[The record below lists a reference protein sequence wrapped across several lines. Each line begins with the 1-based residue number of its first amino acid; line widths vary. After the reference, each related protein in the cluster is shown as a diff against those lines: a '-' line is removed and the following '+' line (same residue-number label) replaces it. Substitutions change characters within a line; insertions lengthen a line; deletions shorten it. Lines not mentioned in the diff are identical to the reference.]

1 MSTRANNNSDS
12 GNAFADMAFLG
23 RAYQVSKMIQVAVA
37 LELADRVDEGSK
49 SISDLALEA
58 GAEPSMLGRLCR
70 ALAAFGIFTVDSDGK
85 LGNTA
90 RSECLRK
97 AVKPTLYH
105 AAMYWTSPHLWAS
118 WANLEHAV
126 RTGESAF
133 DAVFGMPKFEYLK
146 THPEEAQLFD
156 LFMQNSPEDRHAAV
170 VAAYDFSKAGL
181 VVDIGGG
188 NGALLFAILKANPQA
203 RGLLFDQENVV
214 EAANQALKDFAGR
227 LQVQAGSFFE
237 SIPAGGDVYTM
248 SQILHD
254 WDDEH
259 CLKLLA
265 NTRAAMGLNKRLLVI
280 ERLLDPEAGQT
291 NPMIYLADINMMV
304 NLHGRER
311 SLSEFTQLF
320 TACRFGAP
328 QITHTTSPF
337 CILETTSI

>member
-1 MSTRANNNSDS
+1 MLTATNNDS
-12 GNAFADMAFLG
+12 FADMAFLA

-37 LELADRVDEGSK
+37 LGLADRVADSSQ
-49 SISDLALEA
+49 SISNLALEA
-58 GAEPSMLGRLCR
+58 DAEPSMLLRLCR
-70 ALAAFGIFTVDSDGK
+70 ALAAFGIFAVDGDGN
-85 LGNTA
+85 LSQTA
-90 RSECLRK
+90 RSEALRK
-97 AVKPTLYH
+97 NIKPSLYH
-105 AAMYWTSPHLWAS
+105 AIMYWTLPHLWAS
-118 WANLEHAV
+118 WANLEHTV

-133 DAVFGMPKFEYLK
+133 DAVFGMSKFEYLK
-146 THPEEAQLFD
+146 TNPKEAELFD
-156 LFMQNSPEDRHAAV
+156 LFMHNSPDDRHAAV
-170 VAAYDFSKAGL
+170 VAAYDFSKADL
-181 VVDIGGG
+181 VIDIGGG
-188 NGALLFAILKANPQA
+188 NGALLSAILNANPQA

-214 EAANQALKDFAGR
+214 EAANQALKDFTGR
-227 LQVQAGSFFE
+227 LQVQAGSFFK

-259 CLKLLA
+259 CLKILA

-280 ERLLDPEAGQT
+280 ERLLEPEAGQT

-320 TACRFGAP
+320 TACGFGTP
-328 QITHTTSPF
+328 QVTHTTSPF